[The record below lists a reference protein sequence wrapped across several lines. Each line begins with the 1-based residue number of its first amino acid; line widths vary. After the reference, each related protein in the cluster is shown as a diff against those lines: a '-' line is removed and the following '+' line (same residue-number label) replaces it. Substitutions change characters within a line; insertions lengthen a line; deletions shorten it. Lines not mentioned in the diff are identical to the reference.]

1 MTSPTDH
8 VDVAAYVLGALD
20 ESDTALF
27 ERHLATCPRCQA
39 ELDELSG
46 LPSLLDQV
54 RGSGLLADLLGD
66 DLAGPARGSVNPTS
80 GIAPNTGLSTPP
92 PMLGNSGAFPTTGA
106 FPGNASPFPSGP
118 PAPPRHSSRQHPDTS
133 PARPHPGTAPA
144 RPHPGTSPARPPMGG
159 MPDLSDF
166 RPAPQLPSPPR
177 MEDKVLQGVMVNIA
191 DARRKRKRTGVLVAA
206 AAAVLIVG
214 GPLLA
219 LGLTGAFGGGPAETI
234 QASSGPVTA
243 KVGLTG
249 DDHGTEVS
257 FELTGVKGPLDCTL
271 YAVSKDGQTRRAVS
285 SWTVDAKGYGN
296 DQNPN
301 ALRIDG
307 NVAIARSDLG
317 KLEFAREGGPD
328 ILDISV

>member
-20 ESDTALF
+20 ESDNAGF
-27 ERHLATCPRCQA
+27 ERHLSTCPRCQA

-66 DLAGPARGSVNPTS
+66 DLAGPARGSIGPNSVNPS
-80 GIAPNTGLSTPP
+80 GGLSTPP
-92 PMLGNSGAFPTTGA
+92 PMLGNSGAFPTSAGPTNANPFAGG
-106 FPGNASPFPSGP
+106 FPGGPS
-118 PAPPRHSSRQHPDTS
+118 APPRHGS
-133 PARPHPGTAPA
+133 
-144 RPHPGTSPARPPMGG
+144 RPPMGG

-166 RPAPQLPSPPR
+166 RPAPQLPAPPR

-191 DARRKRKRTGVLVAA
+191 DARRRRKRTGVLAAA

-219 LGLTGAFGGGPAETI
+219 LGLSGAFGGGPAETI
-234 QASSGPVTA
+234 QASNGPVNA
-243 KVGLTG
+243 KIGLTG

-271 YAVSKDGQTRRAVS
+271 YAVSKDGLTRRAVS
-285 SWTVDAKGYGN
+285 SWTVDSKGYGN
-296 DQNPN
+296 AANPD
-301 ALRIDG
+301 ALHIDG
-307 NVAIARSDLG
+307 NVAIARADLG

-328 ILDISV
+328 ILDINV

>member
-20 ESDTALF
+20 DSDSASF

-66 DLAGPARGSVNPTS
+66 DLLGDAHGN
-80 GIAPNTGLSTPP
+80 IAPRPGLSTPP
-92 PMLGNSGAFPTTGA
+92 PMLGNTG
-106 FPGNASPFPSGP
+106 PFPAGP
-118 PAPPRHSSRQHPDTS
+118 PAPSGPRHSP
-133 PARPHPGTAPA
+133 
-144 RPHPGTSPARPPMGG
+144 RPPMRG

-166 RPAPQLPSPPR
+166 RPAPQLPAPPR
-177 MEDKVLQGVMVNIA
+177 AEDKVLQGVMVNIA
-191 DARRKRKRTGVLVAA
+191 DARRRRRRTGLLAAA

-214 GPLLA
+214 GPLLT
-219 LGLTGAFGGGPAETI
+219 LGLSGAFSGGPAETI

-249 DDHGTEVS
+249 DDHGTDVS
-257 FELTGVKGPLDCTL
+257 FDLTGVKGPLDCTL
-271 YAVSKDGQTRRAVS
+271 YAVSKDGKTRRAVS
-285 SWTVDAKGYGN
+285 SWTVNPTGYGVPE
-296 DQNPN
+296 NPE
-301 ALRIDG
+301 ALHIDG
-307 NVAIARSDLG
+307 NVAIARADLG

-328 ILDISV
+328 ILDINV

>member
-20 ESDTALF
+20 ESDNALF

-66 DLAGPARGSVNPTS
+66 DLAGPARGTVAPSSVNPL
-80 GIAPNTGLSTPP
+80 GGLSTPP
-92 PMLGNSGAFPTTGA
+92 PMLGNSGAFPTAGGT

-118 PAPPRHSSRQHPDTS
+118 PSPPRHSSRQRADMS
-133 PARPHPGTAPA
+133 PTRP
-144 RPHPGTSPARPPMGG
+144 RDDISPTRPPMGG

-177 MEDKVLQGVMVNIA
+177 TEDKVLQGVMVNIA
-191 DARRKRKRTGVLVAA
+191 DARRRRRRTGVLAAA
-206 AAAVLIVG
+206 AAAVLIIG

-234 QASSGPVTA
+234 QASSGPVSA

-271 YAVSKDGQTRRAVS
+271 YAVSKDGKTRRAVS
-285 SWTVDAKGYGN
+285 SWTVDSKGYGN

-328 ILDISV
+328 ILDIDV

>member
-20 ESDTALF
+20 ESENALF

-66 DLAGPARGSVNPTS
+66 DLPGPSRGN
-80 GIAPNTGLSTPP
+80 IAPGTGLSTPP
-92 PMLGNSGAFPTTGA
+92 PMLGNSGAFPTAGGA
-106 FPGNASPFPSGP
+106 FPGNANPVPSGP
-118 PAPPRHSSRQHPDTS
+118 PAPPRHSSRSQL
-133 PARPHPGTAPA
+133 
-144 RPHPGTSPARPPMGG
+144 GG

-177 MEDKVLQGVMVNIA
+177 TEDKVLQGVMVNLA
-191 DARRKRKRTGVLVAA
+191 DARRKRRRTFVLAAA

-219 LGLTGAFGGGPAETI
+219 LGVTGAFGGGPAETI

-249 DDHGTEVS
+249 DDHGTAVS

-271 YAVSKDGQTRRAVS
+271 YAVSKDGKTRRAVS

-296 DQNPN
+296 DQNPDS
-301 ALRIDG
+301 LRIDG

-328 ILDISV
+328 ILDINV

>member
-20 ESDTALF
+20 DSDNAGF

-66 DLAGPARGSVNPTS
+66 DLS
-80 GIAPNTGLSTPP
+80 GGAHGNIAPRPGLSTPP
-92 PMLGNSGAFPTTGA
+92 PMLGNTG
-106 FPGNASPFPSGP
+106 PFPAGP
-118 PAPPRHSSRQHPDTS
+118 PAPSRPRHSP
-133 PARPHPGTAPA
+133 
-144 RPHPGTSPARPPMGG
+144 RPPMSG

-166 RPAPQLPSPPR
+166 RPAPQLPAPPR
-177 MEDKVLQGVMVNIA
+177 AEDKVLQGVMVNIA
-191 DARRKRKRTGVLVAA
+191 DARRRRRRTGLLAAA

-214 GPLLA
+214 GPLLT
-219 LGLTGAFGGGPAETI
+219 LGLSGAFGGGPAETI

-249 DDHGTEVS
+249 DDHGTDVS
-257 FELTGVKGPLDCTL
+257 FDLTGVKGPLDCTL
-271 YAVSKDGQTRRAVS
+271 YAVSKDGKTRRAVS
-285 SWTVDAKGYGN
+285 SWTVNATGYGVPE
-296 DQNPN
+296 NPE
-301 ALRIDG
+301 ALHIDG
-307 NVAIARSDLG
+307 NVAIARADLG

-328 ILDISV
+328 ILDITV

>member
-20 ESDTALF
+20 QSDNAGF
-27 ERHLATCPRCQA
+27 ERHLSTCPRCQA

-66 DLAGPARGSVNPTS
+66 DLAGPTRGS
-80 GIAPNTGLSTPP
+80 IAPNTGLSTPP
-92 PMLGNSGAFPTTGA
+92 PMLGNSGAFPANSGA
-106 FPGNASPFPSGP
+106 FPANPNPFPSGP
-118 PAPPRHSSRQHPDTS
+118 PAPPRHSSRPL
-133 PARPHPGTAPA
+133 
-144 RPHPGTSPARPPMGG
+144 MGG
-159 MPDLSDF
+159 MPNLSDF
-166 RPAPQLPSPPR
+166 RPAPQLPAPPR

-191 DARRKRKRTGVLVAA
+191 DARRKRKRTGVLAAA

-219 LGLTGAFGGGPAETI
+219 LGLSGAFGGGPAETI
-234 QASSGPVTA
+234 QASNGPVNA
-243 KVGLTG
+243 KIGLTG

-271 YAVSKDGQTRRAVS
+271 YAVSKDGKTRRAVS
-285 SWTVDAKGYGN
+285 SWTVGSNGYGN
-296 DQNPN
+296 AQNPN
-301 ALRIDG
+301 SLRIAG
-307 NVAIARSDLG
+307 NVAIARADLG

-328 ILDISV
+328 ILDITV